1 MGVEQTWVIKTDQFG
16 NLIWD
21 KTIFTSGHDEY
32 GLAIQTVDHCYTIG
46 NSTDGS
52 GGYKTKPSWSNS
64 HDYWIIKFCETLQ
77 AGFTAPSFICPG
89 TCIDFTNLSLN
100 ATSYQWFFSGASPD
114 TSTAANPSNIC
125 YLNPGSYDVML
136 IASDATGSDTL
147 IIAGYITVYSQ
158 PPPQSILQSGDTLFA
173 IAGASSYQWSY
184 NGNVITGATD
194 YFYVATQS
202 GNYSVVVTDDN
213 GCEVEAV
220 ITNVVAGAQL
230 TVSNSQLAIYPNPV
244 VDEFT
249 IHDSQFTMKAAVE
262 VSIYNAYGEKVYQAV
277 HCQLQTVNCKLF
289 PAGLYYLQITSGE
302 KVYRTK
308 FIKSNYR

>member
-1 MGVEQTWVIKTDQFG
+1 
-16 NLIWD
+16 
-21 KTIFTSGHDEY
+21 
-32 GLAIQTVDHCYTIG
+32 
-46 NSTDGS
+46 
-52 GGYKTKPSWSNS
+52 
-64 HDYWIIKFCETLQ
+64 
-77 AGFTAPSFICPG
+77 
-89 TCIDFTNLSLN
+89 
-100 ATSYQWFFSGASPD
+100 
-114 TSTAANPSNIC
+114 
-125 YLNPGSYDVML
+125 ML

-147 IIAGYITVYSQ
+147 IISGYITVYSQ

-249 IHDSQFTMKAAVE
+249 IHDSQFTMKAADE
-262 VSIYNAYGEKVYQAV
+262 ISIYNVVGEKVYRAV
-277 HCQLQTVNCKLF
+277 HCQPCRTSGQQGKLQTVNCKLF
-289 PAGLYYLQITSGE
+289 PAGLYYLELTSGE
-302 KVYRTK
+302 KIYRTK
-308 FIKSNYR
+308 FIKQ